1 MRLFNSGENW
11 SGATIRASR
20 SSSTCVFCDGI
31 IAVGGQYARWSL
43 KEKAHYR
50 CAPGLGSPL
59 YLKSEWIDAKV
70 GISSLTGHRDE
81 NQDAATWLSQEGVV
95 RLLVCDGMGGHR
107 GGREAAVAA
116 VASMAP
122 KGIPYE
128 TVQAAH
134 RAVLTSGPGG
144 TTFCMAEVLRTGP
157 SASGEGR
164 AVRFTQVGDSTAR
177 LYRPGKLGYEFIVMT
192 KAQGSGFMV
201 FACLGQPN
209 RCAPDPVVTSYPAS
223 PGDLVVVYSDGVNP
237 LFEDGAWEMS
247 IAPLL
252 PDHSTGAIADT
263 MTRVAIEMGSQDNAT
278 AIVFR
283 VP

>member
-1 MRLFNSGENW
+1 MRLFKDGEDW
-11 SGATIRASR
+11 SGVTVRASR
-20 SSSTCVFCDGI
+20 FPSACVFCDGI
-31 IAVGGQYARWSL
+31 INVGSQYARLSP

-59 YLKSEWIDAKV
+59 YLKSEWTEAKV
-70 GISSLTGHRDE
+70 GISSLTGLRDE

-116 VASMAP
+116 VASMGP

-134 RAVLTSGPGG
+134 RAVLASGPGG

-164 AVRFTQVGDSTAR
+164 SVRFTQVGDSTAR
-177 LYRPGKLGYEFIVMT
+177 LYRPGKLGYEFVVMT
-192 KAQGSGFMV
+192 KTQGSGHMV
-201 FACLGQPN
+201 FACLGQLN
-209 RCAPDPVVTSYPAS
+209 RCVPDPIVTSYPAL
-223 PGDLVVVYSDGVNP
+223 PGDLVVVHSDGVDP
-237 LFEDGAWEMS
+237 LFKTCAWERS

-252 PDHSTGAIADT
+252 PDHSTQAIADA
-263 MTRVAIEMGSQDNAT
+263 MTKVAIEVGSQDNAT